1 MGSQK
6 PSEGGGR
13 WLVPCLSVSTHG
25 SSLKKSSLKLIVTG
39 TRCSLLLSVMKTY
52 VSKGLSKR
60 DPGVL
65 GEVKDAAITLHQ
77 PILHISNVA
86 GVTAALSE
94 SGAGSKARAGTTLIT
109 SARAADDLANRGE
122 EGGGSVGGNFP
133 FSPRSKSDG
142 EGRVWDECGECFSSL
157 FAVRLDQQFT
167 KGHGR

>member
-1 MGSQK
+1 
-6 PSEGGGR
+6 
-13 WLVPCLSVSTHG
+13 
-25 SSLKKSSLKLIVTG
+25 
-39 TRCSLLLSVMKTY
+39 MKTY

-60 DPGVL
+60 DPGAL

-122 EGGGSVGGNFP
+122 EGGGGTFPSLRGARATGKDVSGTSAASVFP
-133 FSPRSKSDG
+133 
-142 EGRVWDECGECFSSL
+142 VYLLC
-157 FAVRLDQQFT
+157 V
-167 KGHGR
+167 